1 MKKWKLKRKQDLFGG
16 KMILCDLKNSQ
27 HYIKPYIDLRN
38 QNKEQLLTDTVSED
52 ETKLWLKSANV
63 CVKVALEN
71 DELIGAAI
79 LYFDKAGEVAIFV
92 KHKRSGVGTALLKEI
107 QVQAQNEN
115 LKKLWVWVSD
125 TNIASK
131 KLFEKNKFNADGPCS
146 RLFAGIIYYG
156 VVYKMEIV

>member
-1 MKKWKLKRKQDLFGG
+1 MKKWKLKRKRDHFGG
-16 KMILCDLKNSQ
+16 KMILCNLKNSQ
-27 HYIKPYIDLRN
+27 HYIKHYIDLRN
-38 QNKEQLLTDTVSED
+38 QNKEQLLTDSISED
-52 ETKLWLKSANV
+52 ETILWLNSANV
-63 CVKVALEN
+63 CVKVAIEN

-115 LKKLWVWVSD
+115 IKNLWAWVSN

-131 KLFEKNKFNADGPCS
+131 KLFEKNKFNADMPCS
-146 RLFAGIIYYG
+146 RVFAGINYYG
-156 VVYKMEIV
+156 IIYKMEII